1 MRIGLQI
8 LLSLSMENLCLRLTY
23 IKGDLLF
30 KISPAV
36 GDCIVHVHRIPH
48 DVSQEAYRIVMEF
61 FCSVDDHI
69 PGLAA
74 VLPGRY
80 RNRLTGGS
88 VMTSHQR
95 LISSLSFT
103 FNKSVCKWFIR

>member
-1 MRIGLQI
+1 MRIGLEI
-8 LLSLSMENLCLRLTY
+8 LPEPVHGKLVCLRLTY

-36 GDCIVHVHRIPH
+36 GDCIVHVYRIPH
-48 DVSQEAYRIVMEF
+48 DVSQEAYRIIMEF

-88 VMTSHQR
+88 VYDFPPTPDIVPVVYFQ
-95 LISSLSFT
+95 
-103 FNKSVCKWFIR
+103 